1 MGFFVQPVFVAQKIA
16 VIYSNIKLHCIA
28 SLGSKTLAPVL
39 GTVSLTTLTAIS
51 IDRLLALVFSV
62 SYRTV
67 VTIRVIAKILVLL
80 WLLEITLS
88 ILLFIDPLS
97 LLYCVIFLLVL
108 CFTVNTLAYV
118 KLPCLI
124 HQHHTILSMNSLVN
138 PAFYCWKIRRI
149 RDAITEML
157 PSRFQE

>member
-1 MGFFVQPVFVAQKIA
+1 MGFFVQPVFVGHKIA

-62 SYRTV
+62 SYCTV
-67 VTIRVIAKILVLL
+67 VTIRVTAKIVVLL

-88 ILLFIDPLS
+88 VPLFIDPVS
-97 LLYCVIFLLVL
+97 FLYSMIFLLVL
-108 CFTVNTLAYV
+108 YLRF
-118 KLPCLI
+118 
-124 HQHHTILSMNSLVN
+124 SNSLIIHALMTQSDCFNSVR
-138 PAFYCWKIRRI
+138 CM
-149 RDAITEML
+149 DLDT
-157 PSRFQE
+157 Q